1 MVKFHC
7 WVVAAT
13 QCSGTSRPIKLFTL
27 PVKPGLH
34 CSGLVDRFPFPKV
47 QFGEKPVKSAAR
59 GTKAGSS
66 TPRGGIRVKL
76 PLGWNRLV
84 RLPAPGR
91 KLTAMGKNGAENDR
105 LSTAPKSSRTLKMP
119 YPARIV

>member
-13 QCSGTSRPIKLFTL
+13 QCSGTSRPMKLFTF

-47 QFGEKPVKSAAR
+47 QGDEKPLKSAAW
-59 GTKAGSS
+59 GTKVGLS
-66 TPRGGIRVKL
+66 TPRGGIPVN
-76 PLGWNRLV
+76 PVVGLGWKRLV

-91 KLTAMGKNGAENDR
+91 KLTAMGKKGAENDR
-105 LSTAPKSSRTLKMP
+105 LSTAPKSSRTL
-119 YPARIV
+119 